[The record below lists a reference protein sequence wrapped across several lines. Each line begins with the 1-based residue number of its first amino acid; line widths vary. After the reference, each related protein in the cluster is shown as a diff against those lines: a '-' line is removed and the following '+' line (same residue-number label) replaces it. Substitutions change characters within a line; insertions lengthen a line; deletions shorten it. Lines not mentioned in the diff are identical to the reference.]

1 MASFS
6 RGTSFTDGVTG
17 DVTAAKLHALV
28 DAATPVAG
36 LVTDRTAETSVAS
49 GDLVLISDASDS
61 NALKKMTVT
70 NLFKT
75 NVSITSGTG
84 TAGTVAIGP
93 TGDTDT
99 GLFFPGANT
108 IAFSEGGTE
117 AMRIDSSGDV
127 IITSNKA
134 LVSRGAGGIT
144 TNSAVGG
151 AALQDNTTGSRNTA
165 NGVYAL
171 YSNTTGY
178 YNTANGYQALFSNT
192 TGIFNT
198 ANGYNALLSNTTG
211 GSNTANGRNALETNS
226 TGHSNTANGYDALT
240 SNDTGYYNT
249 ANGAAALYSNSTGHS
264 NTASGV
270 SALYSNTGG
279 NKNTA
284 IGVAAG
290 YGTGSNSNT
299 TGSNNTFIGNEA
311 VGTSS
316 TASNTV
322 VLGNG
327 AITHL
332 RCQVST
338 ISSLSDRR
346 DKKDIAPLAAGLDF
360 VSRLRP
366 VSFVWHTRDKAKVG
380 IPDAGFIA
388 QELLEVQEQT
398 GITIPYLVSQDN
410 PDKLEAGIGTLI
422 PVLVQAIRELK
433 AKVESLEEKLK

>member
-6 RGTSFTDGVTG
+6 KGTSFTDGVTG

-178 YNTANGYQALFSNT
+178 YNTANGYQALFSDT

-211 GSNTANGRNALETNS
+211 GSNTANGRNALET
-226 TGHSNTANGYDALT
+226 
-240 SNDTGYYNT
+240 
-249 ANGAAALYSNSTGHS
+249 NSTGHS